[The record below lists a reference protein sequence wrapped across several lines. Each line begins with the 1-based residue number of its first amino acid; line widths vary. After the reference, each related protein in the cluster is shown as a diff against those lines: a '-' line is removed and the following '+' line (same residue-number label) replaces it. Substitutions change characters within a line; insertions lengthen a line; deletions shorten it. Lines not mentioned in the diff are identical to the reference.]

1 MINHNKAYILGLLTG
16 GGRLDKETF
25 IIELPFKKWGMEPQK
40 MGVIAVDI
48 LQRISNLFSKEYSVN
63 VTYEIGNSK
72 WFIKPI
78 ETDNFDKI
86 KSDLKELNLPILGF
100 SLNTVDLEVC
110 KTKLKGINAES
121 FLSGIFDSRASITLS
136 HRRFNSEAPVVS
148 IEIPGSTKN
157 FKFVVQL
164 CSWLTELGST
174 TDQILYNHPNQHSS
188 SDPTYKGWKKGFKIR
203 FLIKSFLA
211 NHSFVLQA
219 KSIDAKLIEENQKKL
234 EQDECPF
241 RKIRKPSPVS
251 VHNEMDSD
259 SLPIEVRNKLYFHY
273 FHFCAS
279 LGCKYAPKKE
289 VDRIVRDKNSLISFF
304 PRLSKGTII
313 EIADEF
319 LQISKN
325 YFRKNQIF
333 EKEYS
338 VKYLLLENS
347 PFKSY
352 YGLEQGIAYLLS
364 PKLNGKRHSGPMSKI
379 LDDNNNEILELKWF
393 DSLKN
398 EPILIIN
405 NVNDRA
411 IICSNISS
419 PTNQKLINKKT
430 KTSGTEITIV

>member
-16 GGRLDKETF
+16 GGKLDKETF

-40 MGVIAVDI
+40 MNIIAVDI
-48 LQRISNLFSKEYSVN
+48 LQRISTLFNKEYSVN
-63 VTYEIGNSK
+63 VTYEIGNNK
-72 WFIKPI
+72 WFIKPL
-78 ETDNFDKI
+78 DDKNFDKI
-86 KSDLKELNLPILGF
+86 KADLQKLNLPIVGF
-100 SLNTVDLEVC
+100 PLNTVDLQVC
-110 KTKLKGINAES
+110 KEKLKGINAES

-211 NHSFVLQA
+211 NHSFALQA
-219 KSIDAKLIEENQKKL
+219 KSIDAELIEKHQKKL

-251 VHNEMDSD
+251 VHNDMDSE
-259 SLPIEVRNKLYFHY
+259 SLPIEVRNNLYFHY

-279 LGCKYAPKKE
+279 IGCKFAPLEE
-289 VDRIVRDKNSLISFF
+289 VKRIVKEKKNLISFF
-304 PRLSKGTII
+304 PRLSKGNIA
-313 EIADEF
+313 EITNEF
-319 LQISKN
+319 NAITLE
-325 YFRKNQIF
+325 YFN
-333 EKEYS
+333 EYETS
-338 VKYLLLENS
+338 QNKWLAKSLLSENS
-347 PFKSY
+347 QFINY

-364 PKLNGKRHSGPMSKI
+364 PKLNGKRHSGPMAKI
-379 LDDNNNEILELKWF
+379 LKEFSQSHLELIHF
-393 DSLKN
+393 SELED
-398 EPILIIN
+398 EPIMIFN
-405 NVNDRA
+405 KSNDRA
-411 IICSNISS
+411 VICSNISS
-419 PTNQKLINKKT
+419 KTNQKLIANKT
-430 KTSGTEITIV
+430 QTEGLEVKLI

>member
-40 MGVIAVDI
+40 MNIIAVDI
-48 LQRISNLFSKEYSVN
+48 LQRISSLFNKEYSLN
-63 VTYEIGNSK
+63 VTYEIGNNK
-72 WFIKPI
+72 WFIKPLDD
-78 ETDNFDKI
+78 ENFDKI
-86 KSDLKELNLPILGF
+86 KIDLQKLNLPIVGF
-100 SLNTVDLEVC
+100 PLNTVDLTVC
-110 KTKLKGINAES
+110 KENLKGINAES

-164 CSWLTELGST
+164 CSWLTELGSI

-211 NHSFVLQA
+211 NHSFALQA
-219 KSIDAKLIEENQKKL
+219 KSIDAELIEKHQKKL
-234 EQDECPF
+234 EQEECPF

-251 VHNEMDSD
+251 VHNDMDSE
-259 SLPIEVRNKLYFHY
+259 SLPIEVRNNLYFHY

-279 LGCKYAPKKE
+279 IGCKFAPREE
-289 VDRIVRDKNSLISFF
+289 VKRIVKEKKNLISFF
-304 PRLSKGTII
+304 PRLSKGNID
-313 EIADEF
+313 EITDEF
-319 LQISKN
+319 NSITTEYFNEYETSQNRLSSKS
-325 YFRKNQIF
+325 ILS
-333 EKEYS
+333 ET
-338 VKYLLLENS
+338 S
-347 PFKSY
+347 PFINY

-364 PKLNGKRHSGPMSKI
+364 PKLNGKRHSGPMANI
-379 LDDNNNEILELKWF
+379 LKEFSQIHLEIIHFVKLE
-393 DSLKN
+393 D
-398 EPILIIN
+398 EPIMIFN
-405 NVNDRA
+405 KSNDRA

-419 PTNQKLINKKT
+419 KTNQKLILNK
-430 KTSGTEITIV
+430 TETQGLDVKLI

>member
-40 MGVIAVDI
+40 MSIIAVDI
-48 LQRISNLFSKEYSVN
+48 LQRISSLFNKEYSLN
-63 VTYEIGNSK
+63 VTYEIGNNK
-72 WFIKPI
+72 WFIKPFDD
-78 ETDNFDKI
+78 ENFDKI
-86 KSDLKELNLPILGF
+86 KIDLQKLNLPIVGF
-100 SLNTVDLEVC
+100 PLNTVDLTVC
-110 KTKLKGINAES
+110 KENLKGINAES

-164 CSWLTELGST
+164 CSWLTELGSI

-211 NHSFVLQA
+211 KHSFALQA
-219 KSIDAKLIEENQKKL
+219 KSIDAELIEKHQKKL
-234 EQDECPF
+234 EQEECPF

-251 VHNEMDSD
+251 VHNDMDSE
-259 SLPIEVRNKLYFHY
+259 SLPIEVRNNLYFHY

-279 LGCKYAPKKE
+279 IGCKFAPREE
-289 VDRIVRDKNSLISFF
+289 VKRIVKEKKNLISFF
-304 PRLSKGTII
+304 PRLSKGNID
-313 EIADEF
+313 EITDEF
-319 LQISKN
+319 NSITTEYFNEYETSQNRLSSKS
-325 YFRKNQIF
+325 ILS
-333 EKEYS
+333 ET
-338 VKYLLLENS
+338 S
-347 PFKSY
+347 PFINY

-364 PKLNGKRHSGPMSKI
+364 PKLNGKRHSGPMANI
-379 LDDNNNEILELKWF
+379 LKEFGQIHLEIIHFVKLE
-393 DSLKN
+393 D
-398 EPILIIN
+398 EPIMIFN
-405 NVNDRA
+405 KSNDRA

-419 PTNQKLINKKT
+419 KTNQKLILNK
-430 KTSGTEITIV
+430 TETQGLDVKLI

>member
-25 IIELPFKKWGMEPQK
+25 IIELPFKKWGMEPEK
-40 MGVIAVDI
+40 MGIIAVDI
-48 LQRISNLFSKEYSVN
+48 LQRISNLFNKEYSVN
-63 VTYEIGNSK
+63 VTYEIGNNK
-72 WFIKPI
+72 WFIKPL
-78 ETDNFDKI
+78 DNESFDEI
-86 KSDLKELNLPILGF
+86 KSDLKKLNLPIVGF
-100 SLNTVDLEVC
+100 PLNNVDLQIC
-110 KTKLKGINAES
+110 KETLKGINAES

-203 FLIKSFLA
+203 FLIRSFLA
-211 NHSFVLQA
+211 NHSFALQA
-219 KSIDAKLIEENQKKL
+219 KSIDAALIEKYQKTI
-234 EQDECPF
+234 EQDECPL

-251 VHNEMDSD
+251 VHNDMDSD

-279 LGCKYAPKKE
+279 LGCKFAPTEEVNKVVKE
-289 VDRIVRDKNSLISFF
+289 RKTLISFF
-304 PRLSKGTII
+304 PRLSKGNI
-313 EIADEF
+313 EEITNEF
-319 LQISKN
+319 LQISTK
-325 YFRKNQIF
+325 YF
-333 EKEYS
+333 KEYQTS
-338 VKYLLLENS
+338 ENTYLAKYLLSENS
-347 PFKSY
+347 PFHNY
-352 YGLEQGIAYLLS
+352 YALEQGIAFLLC

-379 LDDNNNEILELKWF
+379 LENYSHSSLEVKHF
-393 DSLKN
+393 SGIEN
-398 EPILIIN
+398 EPVLIIN
-405 NVNDRA
+405 NANDRA

-419 PTNQKLINKKT
+419 QTNQNLIERKT
-430 KTSGTEITIV
+430 KTEGIEVKLV